1 MDKAEP
7 IPVFDGHND
16 VLLKLYL
23 SGEPSPEKLFLE
35 GNQKTHIDLPRARI
49 GGFAGGFFAIFP
61 PPVGNGASDAPRPR
75 HDAEIQ
81 LPLELPRADALAST
95 LAMAAILFR
104 LERASAGALS
114 VCRSAAEIR
123 AAIAR
128 RSIAAV
134 FHIEGAEAL
143 DEGLDL
149 LEILHAAGL
158 RSLGPV
164 WSRKNIF
171 AEGVPF
177 RFPSSPD
184 TGPGLTDAG
193 KRLVKACNRLKI
205 LIDLSHLNEKGF
217 RDVAALSDAPL
228 VATHSNVHA
237 LCPHARNLTEWQLG
251 AIRDSGGMVGL
262 NFATSFLRADG
273 QMNRETDLAIMV
285 RHIGALIETLGE
297 DHVGLGSDFDGA
309 VIPAGIGDVAG
320 LPKLIDALAAH
331 GFGRELI
338 EKIAWR
344 NWLRLLERT
353 IG

>member
-1 MDKAEP
+1 MDNTDP

-16 VLLKLYL
+16 ILLKLYL

-35 GNQKTHIDLPRARI
+35 GNQKTHIDLPRARA

-61 PPVGNGASDAPRPR
+61 PPPNENASAAPSRR
-75 HDAEIQ
+75 HDAETQ
-81 LPLELPRADALAST
+81 LPPELPRSEALAST
-95 LAMAAILFR
+95 LAMAAILLR
-104 LERASAGALS
+104 LERASSGALK
-114 VCRSAAEIR
+114 VCRSAEDIR
-123 AAIAR
+123 AALSRKA
-128 RSIAAV
+128 IAAL

-143 DEGLDL
+143 DEELLLLDV
-149 LEILHAAGL
+149 LHAAGL

-205 LIDLSHLNEKGF
+205 VIDLSHLNEKGF

-228 VATHSNVHA
+228 IATHSNVHA
-237 LCPHARNLTEWQLG
+237 ICPHARNLTGWQLG

-262 NFATSFLRADG
+262 NFATGFLREDG
-273 QMNRETDLAIMV
+273 QMNRNTDLEIMV
-285 RHIGALIETLGE
+285 RHIGALIEALGE
-297 DHVGLGSDFDGA
+297 DHVGFGSDFDGA
-309 VIPAGIGDVAG
+309 VIPAGIGDVSG
-320 LPKLIDALAAH
+320 LPKLTAALAAH

-344 NWLRLLERT
+344 NWVGVLERT

>member
-1 MDKAEP
+1 MDKPEP
-7 IPVFDGHND
+7 VSVFDGHND
-16 VLLKLYL
+16 ILLKLYL
-23 SGEPSPEKLFLE
+23 SGEPAPEKLFLE
-35 GNQKTHIDLPRARI
+35 GNAKTHIDLPRARA

-61 PPVGNGASDAPRPR
+61 PPVRNDAPDAARAR
-75 HDAEIQ
+75 HDGEARLPPQ
-81 LPLELPRADALAST
+81 LPRSDALAST

-104 LERASAGALS
+104 LERASAGELT
-114 VCRSAAEIR
+114 VCRSAADIR
-123 AAIAR
+123 SAIER
-128 RSIAAV
+128 RSIAAL
-134 FHIEGAEAL
+134 FHIEGAEAFG
-143 DEGLDL
+143 EGLDL
-149 LEILHAAGL
+149 LEVLHAAGL

-237 LCPHARNLTEWQLG
+237 ICPHARNLTDWQLG

-262 NFATSFLRADG
+262 NFATGFLREDG
-273 QMNRETDLAIMV
+273 RMNRDTSLDIMV
-285 RHIGALIETLGE
+285 RHIDALIKALGE
-297 DHVGLGSDFDGA
+297 DHVGFGSDFDGA
-309 VIPAGIGDVAG
+309 IIPAEIGDVSG
-320 LPKLIDALAAH
+320 LPKLIAALAAH
-331 GFGRELI
+331 GFGDALI

-344 NWLRLLERT
+344 NWVGVLERT